1 MEGFLE
7 KKGGSHSG
15 LGLLPVGR
23 RNWKRRWFVLEGA
36 VLTYYEDFDPATNA
50 PVGAAKGCVDLRGCQ
65 AKLCPHK
72 PRKGT
77 PRVHTFSIEKPKGER
92 LLMEATGPMAEKL
105 KFAWLR
111 ALEDAIAKSMSKE
124 GRRAS
129 LRAAQDVDQPEHY
142 QRLGLEKNDN
152 LTDKDIR
159 KAYRRVAVAR
169 HPDRGGDPEA
179 FIALHEAYEVI
190 INARAARREALRY
203 GECVFEGL
211 IKKEPKGG
219 FGLTVCER
227 KEGGVAIKRVV
238 FWSCATTCVER
249 PEGIERELPSSE
261 LSFRAGDRIVGVD
274 GDDTR
279 RWSVTRLIQRLDNF
293 RVPAEASIKLRVAR
307 PVLLDAHV
315 EPRRPSRAEPSPR
328 ASRDGGAEPSRDDG
342 AAVSPPPPP
351 PPDDDGPAAA
361 SGPSER
367 PARRRSSAAVS
378 VASEPDAEL
387 RRENDE
393 LRSEVLRLR
402 ESLALA
408 DARRATAERELRD
421 AREDAAAAAAPPR
434 SPLAAR
440 NAPPPAASADI
451 ARRLERFKK
460 RLGAMNAKPV
470 PDRQAR
476 VRRESFVAKGDLESR
491 RAAVDLR
498 LRFRPSDED
507 LRRANICHF
516 HRQWH
521 L

>member
-1 MEGFLE
+1 M
-7 KKGGSHSG
+7 K
-15 LGLLPVGR
+15 
-23 RNWKRRWFVLEGA
+23 N
-36 VLTYYEDFDPATNA
+36 
-50 PVGAAKGCVDLRGCQ
+50 C
-65 AKLCPHK
+65 
-72 PRKGT
+72 
-77 PRVHTFSIEKPKGER
+77 RVHPTH
-92 LLMEATGPMAEKL
+92 
-105 KFAWLR
+105 WL
-111 ALEDAIAKSMSKE
+111 IST
-124 GRRAS
+124 
-129 LRAAQDVDQPEHY
+129 Q
-142 QRLGLEKNDN
+142 
-152 LTDKDIR
+152 
-159 KAYRRVAVAR
+159 
-169 HPDRGGDPEA
+169 
-179 FIALHEAYEVI
+179 
-190 INARAARREALRY
+190 
-203 GECVFEGL
+203 
-211 IKKEPKGG
+211 
-219 FGLTVCER
+219 
-227 KEGGVAIKRVV
+227 
-238 FWSCATTCVER
+238 
-249 PEGIERELPSSE
+249 
-261 LSFRAGDRIVGVD
+261 VGVD

-293 RVPAEASIKLRVAR
+293 RVPAEASILLRVAR
-307 PVLLDAHV
+307 PVLLDVHA

-328 ASRDGGAEPSRDDG
+328 PSRDDGAEPSRDDGAAVPPSRDEGADPTPRRPSRDDDG

-351 PPDDDGPAAA
+351 PPDDADDGPAAA
-361 SGPSER
+361 SGPPER

-421 AREDAAAAAAPPR
+421 AREDAAAAAAPLR